1 MLLLQ
6 APKLRAKLAFFLWC
20 HRRLGRAVDRPA
32 CTPSC
37 TIWAPPGHGVKA
49 GKFLWIIAFWLT
61 ADKPEAKR
69 CTAGIFAGR
78 QREYLYRRSRWC
90 SIML

>member
-20 HRRLGRAVDRPA
+20 HRRLGRRGPA
-32 CTPSC
+32 FLH
-37 TIWAPPGHGVKA
+37 ALGAREHDVKA
-49 GKFLWIIAFWLT
+49 GKLLSSIAFWLM
-61 ADKPEAKR
+61 ADKPEANR
-69 CTAGIFAGR
+69 CTAGISAAR